1 MKNVPLPPVPPV
13 EAVEPVIEP
22 VIEPVQ
28 TVELSEGQ
36 LLVEH
41 NVSKQ
46 RFIVAQDYYDVHQ
59 GVLTLVQ

>member
-1 MKNVPLPPVPPV
+1 VQTV
-13 EAVEPVIEP
+13 EAVEPVA